1 MWEYGDLKQEYE
13 WYNEVRNLKNI
24 LLPVFDNF
32 QNFFFDNFY
41 KILPERPILF
51 VAATLNV
58 YSVLALRLECSNVS

>member
-13 WYNEVRNLKNI
+13 WYNEVRNLKRYFVGII
-24 LLPVFDNF
+24 LIIFRI
-32 QNFFFDNFY
+32 FFDNFY

>member
-13 WYNEVRNLKNI
+13 WYNEVRNLNKYFVGII
-24 LLPVFDNF
+24 LIILTEF
-32 QNFFFDNFY
+32 
-41 KILPERPILF
+41 LPERPILF

>member
-13 WYNEVRNLKNI
+13 WYNEVRNLKRYFVGII
-24 LLPVFDNF
+24 LIILTEF
-32 QNFFFDNFY
+32 
-41 KILPERPILF
+41 LPERPILF

>member
-13 WYNEVRNLKNI
+13 WYNEVRNLKKYFVGII
-24 LLPVFDNF
+24 LIILTEF
-32 QNFFFDNFY
+32 
-41 KILPERPILF
+41 LPERPILF

>member
-13 WYNEVRNLKNI
+13 WYNEVRNLKKYFVGII
-24 LLPVFDNF
+24 LIIFRIFLIILTEF
-32 QNFFFDNFY
+32 
-41 KILPERPILF
+41 LPERPILF

>member
-13 WYNEVRNLKNI
+13 WYNEVRNLKRYFVGFI
-24 LLPVFDNF
+24 LIILTEF
-32 QNFFFDNFY
+32 
-41 KILPERPILF
+41 LPERPILF

>member
-1 MWEYGDLKQEYE
+1 MVQRGEKPEKIFRWHY
-13 WYNEVRNLKNI
+13 
-24 LLPVFDNF
+24 
-32 QNFFFDNFY
+32 FDNFY

>member
-1 MWEYGDLKQEYE
+1 MGIWGLEAR
-13 WYNEVRNLKNI
+13 VRMVQRGEKPEKIFLAF
-24 LLPVFDNF
+24 FDNF
-32 QNFFFDNFY
+32 QNFFGNFY